1 MIAPTA
7 LLVGLGILPS
17 MVWVIFF
24 RHEDDHPEPSR
35 LIIFTFLAGAAITF
49 AVLFIQRL
57 INSALHASLISQ
69 YNPLALFLFALV
81 EESGKFAAAGFIV
94 WTHRRDFEEPI
105 DAMIYMLVAAFG
117 LAAVENVALAL
128 RATDTV
134 FIGGGALEVVGL
146 RFFGATLL
154 HGIASGIVGYFWGRA
169 VFLRKNL
176 FAALSTGILVATLL
190 HAFFN
195 YLILIS
201 EPVKWPLV
209 LLMAVA
215 PFLFYDFSRLRRTA
229 NR

>member
-57 INSALHASLISQ
+57 INSALHA
-69 YNPLALFLFALV
+69 LFALV

-195 YLILIS
+195 YLILNYGNIS
-201 EPVKWPLV
+201 YTVVFLVMIGFFVLNDFEKLKVK
-209 LLMAVA
+209 
-215 PFLFYDFSRLRRTA
+215 S
-229 NR
+229 